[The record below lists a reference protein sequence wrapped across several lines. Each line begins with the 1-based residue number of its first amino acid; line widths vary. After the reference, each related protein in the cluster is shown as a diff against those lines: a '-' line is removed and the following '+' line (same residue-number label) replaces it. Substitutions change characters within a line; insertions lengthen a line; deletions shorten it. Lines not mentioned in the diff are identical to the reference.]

1 MLEGVAENPSVNS
14 PEPSSAVL
22 FLEYGDTAK
31 PSSSLMDRKSAPDY
45 EAMIFEALCCT
56 VDPNGP
62 DINAILSFIN
72 QKFDVPENFKT
83 SVTSKLRRLVLT

>member
-1 MLEGVAENPSVNS
+1 MLEGVAENPPVNS

-31 PSSSLMDRKSAPDY
+31 PSSSLMDRKSASDY

-56 VDPNGP
+56 EDPNGP
-62 DINAILSFIN
+62 DIDAILSFIN
-72 QKFDVPENFKT
+72 EN
-83 SVTSKLRRLVLT
+83 SRR